1 MYVHIFILNDFSL
14 KIVMVIQP
22 SYKDISAYKDISVLF
37 WMIKV
42 FSKTSKYRPLI

>member
-14 KIVMVIQP
+14 KIVMVIQ
-22 SYKDISAYKDISVLF
+22 SSYKDISVLF

>member
-22 SYKDISAYKDISVLF
+22 SYKDISVLF
-37 WMIKV
+37 LMIKV
-42 FSKTSKYRPLI
+42 FSKTSKYRPLV

>member
-22 SYKDISAYKDISVLF
+22 SYKDISVLF
-37 WMIKV
+37 LMIKV
-42 FSKTSKYRPLI
+42 FSKTSKY

>member
-22 SYKDISAYKDISVLF
+22 SYISVLF

>member
-1 MYVHIFILNDFSL
+1 MYVHIFILNDSL

-22 SYKDISAYKDISVLF
+22 SYKDISVLF

>member
-22 SYKDISAYKDISVLF
+22 SYKDIQF
-37 WMIKV
+37 CFGW
-42 FSKTSKYRPLI
+42 

>member
-1 MYVHIFILNDFSL
+1 MHVHIFILNDFSL

-22 SYKDISAYKDISVLF
+22 SYKDISVLF

>member
-22 SYKDISAYKDISVLF
+22 SYKDISVLF
-37 WMIKV
+37 WMIKE